1 MYNDLINKG
10 IIKAYNLKK
19 DDDIKSVECI
29 EKIYLK
35 DITIKKEELEILKN
49 IKSTI
54 KTLTT
59 IVLDN
64 VVFEDNNIF
73 VDIENLE
80 IINIKLEDLNL
91 ENVKVSN
98 SLKLVNTDI
107 DSLNQIIKFN
117 NISNLHISQGQVVS
131 TDLDK
136 ILIKVLPDYPR
147 FDYMDKEEKNDIL
160 LKYDCYEK
168 KCTKINLENL
178 DKFEN
183 LTSIYLD
190 GFVIIDDNIRELIK
204 KEKLEVLSLKGEL
217 RKNLETLTNLTNL
230 KKLEFKSFEYTTLVE
245 LNKFLHMPNLKEL
258 VLEKINKVEDFL
270 VKENKIVK
278 LKAID
283 CNITRI
289 DFLIFFS
296 NIKDIDFSNNKIDI
310 GVQDEILSY
319 IRKGVKF
326 NINNNPILDKL
337 KTVKLKFK
345 ENTLNL
351 VLTKA
356 LKLDENKELTE
367 FDLFNKTI
375 ENDILCINLKEVA
388 DILDNKIHLKLN
400 LKDIEIYIDED
411 KDLNKYATMLYE
423 FSQNL
428 TLITDNL
435 ASIGILSLEKLNHIK
450 IRNKIDI
457 KIKIAYDEKD
467 YYTLESYEYMLNKLN
482 IFINN
487 LKITRNPNRVLVYNE
502 EKLTKENLITIL
514 NDNLSKMLI
523 FNENCKITI
532 ENGIVEEYANNKLY
546 EILIDKLIKYIYI
559 DNT

>member
-450 IRNKIDI
+450 IRNKVDI